1 MIAVSVTGVAVAEG
15 VSLGTADGVT
25 GVGLN
30 VGWGVLVGAAT
41 TMLTVSVDPKGEPA
55 CVPRRHEPVYVPGC
69 FGAAS
74 AMEI

>member
-1 MIAVSVTGVAVAEG
+1 MVAVSVTGVAVAEG

-41 TMLTVSVDPKGEPA
+41 TMLTVSVEPKA
-55 CVPRRHEPVYVPGC
+55 VPV
-69 FGAAS
+69 
-74 AMEI
+74 